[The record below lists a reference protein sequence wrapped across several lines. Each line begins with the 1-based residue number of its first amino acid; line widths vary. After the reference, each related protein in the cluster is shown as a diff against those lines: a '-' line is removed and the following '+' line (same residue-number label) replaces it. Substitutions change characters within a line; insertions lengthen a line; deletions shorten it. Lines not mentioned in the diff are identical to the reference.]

1 MLRLIGEGATSK
13 DIARKLGISPKT
25 AQAHR
30 EHLKDKLSVRTTAEM
45 VRYAI
50 QHKIVKIE

>member
-1 MLRLIGEGATSK
+1 MLRLISEGATSK
-13 DIARKLGISPKT
+13 DIARRLAISPKT

-30 EHLKDKLSVRTTAEM
+30 ENLKLKLGVRTTAEM

-50 QHKIVKIE
+50 QHKIVKME